1 MISEFYV
8 KIRILSC
15 FGRITRL
22 NRITSSLL
30 PPLDI
35 QKAMKLI
42 VEVASLLVS
51 LFV

>member
-1 MISEFYV
+1 
-8 KIRILSC
+8 
-15 FGRITRL
+15 
-22 NRITSSLL
+22 LL

-35 QKAMKLI
+35 QKPMKLI

>member
-1 MISEFYV
+1 
-8 KIRILSC
+8 
-15 FGRITRL
+15 
-22 NRITSSLL
+22 L